1 MADELLA
8 DVQDNPHDSL
18 DMMRHSTAHIMAEA
32 VVSLFPG
39 AKYGIGPTI
48 EHGFYYD
55 FDLPRPLTPEDLV
68 AIEAKMRE
76 SIAANRSFSRTDV
89 PKPEARQVFA
99 QQPYKLEIIE
109 AIPDETVRLYRQGDF
124 TDLCRGPHLESTGQ
138 VKAFKLLN
146 VAGAYW
152 RGDEHR
158 PMLQRIYGAAF
169 ETQEELDTHI
179 HNIEE
184 ALRRDHRRL
193 GRELGLFFFDPI
205 APGSP
210 FFLPKGAL
218 VYNLMVEFMRGL
230 YVKYGYQEVITP
242 QVFSADLWK
251 RSGHYDNY
259 KENMYFIE
267 SEEREFGVK
276 PMNCPGHCVLYGA
289 TLHSYRE
296 LPLRIADF
304 GRLHRFE
311 RSGVLSG
318 LTRVRSFAQD
328 DSHIFCRPDQVQEEI
343 GALIRMMR
351 ETYTAFHLGDPR
363 FTLSLRPDKRVG
375 TEESWDRAEGALRDA
390 LRSESIVFEE
400 VAGEGAFYGPKID
413 TFVKDALGREWQ
425 LNTIQL
431 DPNLPERFE
440 LEYIA
445 EDGTQQRPLMIHRA
459 ILGSIERFYGVLVEH
474 CAGAFP
480 VWLAPV
486 QAMVIPIA
494 DRHAEY
500 ARAVAA
506 QMAAA
511 GLRAHVD
518 ERSERMNAK
527 IRDAQNQKVPYML
540 IVGDKEAGSNTLS
553 VRLRTGKEEK
563 DVPVEAFL
571 ERATAAV
578 ARHAE
583 L

>member
-1 MADELLA
+1 MADELLV
-8 DVQDNPHDSL
+8 DVQEKPHDFL

-48 EHGFYYD
+48 ENGFYYD
-55 FDLPRPLTPEDLV
+55 FDLPRPLTPEDLE
-68 AIEAKMRE
+68 AIEARMRE
-76 SIAANRSFSRTDV
+76 SIAADRPFRYRDV
-89 PKPEARQVFA
+89 PKDEARRIFA
-99 QQPYKLEIIE
+99 HQPYKLEIIE
-109 AIPDETVRLYRQGDF
+109 AIPDETVRVYEHGAF
-124 TDLCRGPHLESTGQ
+124 TDLCRGPHLASTGQ

-169 ETQEELDTHI
+169 ETQEELEQYLQRL
-179 HNIEE
+179 EE
-184 ALRRDHRRL
+184 AQRRDHRRL
-193 GRELGLFFFDPI
+193 GRELGLYFFDPI

-210 FFLPKGAL
+210 FFLPKGAT
-218 VYNLMVEFMRGL
+218 VYNLMVDFMRGL
-230 YVKYGYQEVITP
+230 YRKYGYQEVITP
-242 QVFSADLWK
+242 QVFAAELWK

-259 KENMYFIE
+259 RENMYFIE
-267 SEEREFGVK
+267 AEDREFGVK
-276 PMNCPGHCVLYGA
+276 PMNCPGHCVLYA
-289 TLHSYRE
+289 SQVHSYRE

-318 LTRVRSFAQD
+318 LTRVRSFSQD
-328 DSHIFCRPDQVQEEI
+328 DSHIFCRPDQVQGEI
-343 GALIRMMR
+343 AALIRMMR
-351 ETYTAFHLGDPR
+351 ETYAAFHLGEPR

-375 TEESWDRAEGALRDA
+375 SEESWDRAEGALREA
-390 LRSESIVFEE
+390 LRSEGIAFEE
-400 VAGEGAFYGPKID
+400 VPGEGAFYGPKID

-431 DPNLPERFE
+431 DPNLPERFD
-440 LEYIA
+440 LHYIA

-459 ILGSIERFYGVLVEH
+459 ILGSIERFFGVLVEH

-480 VWLAPV
+480 AWLAPV
-486 QAMVIPIA
+486 QAVVIPIA
-494 DRHAEY
+494 DRHLEY
-500 ARAVAA
+500 ARSVA
-506 QMAAA
+506 QQLAAA
-511 GLRAHVD
+511 GLRAQVD

-527 IRDAQNQKVPYML
+527 IRDAQQQKVPYML
-540 IVGDKEAGSNTLS
+540 IVGDREAAAGTLS
-553 VRLRTGKEEK
+553 LRLRTGEEQK
-563 DVPVEAFL
+563 DVPVESFMQ
-571 ERATAAV
+571 RAQGAV
-578 ARHAE
+578 ASHAE

>member
-1 MADELLA
+1 MAEELLA
-8 DVQDNPHDSL
+8 DVRDNPHDSL

-55 FDLPRPLTPEDLV
+55 FDLSRPLTPEDLV

-89 PKPEARQVFA
+89 PKLEARQVFA
-99 QQPYKLEIIE
+99 SQPYKLEIIE

-218 VYNLMVEFMRGL
+218 VYNLMVEFMRKL

-276 PMNCPGHCVLYGA
+276 PMNCPGHCVLYSA

-343 GALIRMMR
+343 GALIRMMH
-351 ETYTAFHLGDPR
+351 ETYTAFHLGEPR

-375 TEESWDRAEGALRDA
+375 TEESWDRAETALRDA
-390 LRSESIVFEE
+390 LRSEGITFEE

-553 VRLRTGKEEK
+553 VRLRTGQEEK
-563 DVPVEAFL
+563 DVPVAAFL

-578 ARHAE
+578 ASHAE

>member
-1 MADELLA
+1 MAEELLV
-8 DVQDNPHDSL
+8 DVQDNPHDFL

-55 FDLPRPLTPEDLV
+55 FDLPRPLTPEDLT

-76 SIAANRSFSRTDV
+76 SIAANRSFARSEV
-89 PKPEARQVFA
+89 PKTEARQVFA
-99 QQPYKLEIIE
+99 NQPYKLEIID
-109 AIPDETVRLYRQGDF
+109 AIPDETVRLYQQGEF

-169 ETQEELDTHI
+169 ETQEELDTHL

-218 VYNLMVEFMRGL
+218 VYNLMVEFMRDL

-276 PMNCPGHCVLYGA
+276 PMNCPGHCVLYGS

-304 GRLHRFE
+304 GRLHRYE
-311 RSGVLSG
+311 RSGALSG

-343 GALIRMMR
+343 AALIRMMR
-351 ETYTAFHLGDPR
+351 ETYSAFHLGDPR

-375 TEESWDRAEGALRDA
+375 TEESWDRAEGALREA
-390 LRSESIVFEE
+390 LRSEGITFEE
-400 VAGEGAFYGPKID
+400 VPGEGAFYGPKID

-440 LEYIA
+440 LEYIG
-445 EDGTQQRPLMIHRA
+445 EDGTQHRPLMIHRA
-459 ILGSIERFYGVLVEH
+459 ILGSIERFFGVLVEH

-480 VWLAPV
+480 LWLAPV

-500 ARAVAA
+500 ARSVAA
-506 QMAAA
+506 QLAAA
-511 GLRAHVD
+511 GLRAQVD

-540 IVGDKEAGSNTLS
+540 IVGDKEAGTNTLS
-553 VRLRTGKEEK
+553 VRLRTGQEEK
-563 DVPVEAFL
+563 DVPVAAFV
-571 ERATAAV
+571 ERAVAAV
-578 ARHAE
+578 GSRAE

>member
-578 ARHAE
+578 ASHAE

>member
-1 MADELLA
+1 MAEELLI
-8 DVQDNPHDSL
+8 DVQDNPHDFL

-55 FDLPRPLTPEDLV
+55 FDLPRPLTPEDLT

-76 SIAANRSFSRTDV
+76 SIAANRSFSRTEV
-89 PKPEARQVFA
+89 PKADARQVFA
-99 QQPYKLEIIE
+99 SQPYKLEIIE
-109 AIPDETVRLYRQGDF
+109 AIPDETVRLYQQGEF

-169 ETQEELDTHI
+169 ETQEELDTHL

-218 VYNLMVEFMRGL
+218 VYNLMVDFMRNL

-242 QVFSADLWK
+242 QVFSADLWR

-276 PMNCPGHCVLYGA
+276 PMNCPGHCVLYGS

-304 GRLHRFE
+304 GRLHRYE
-311 RSGVLSG
+311 RSGALSG

-343 GALIRMMR
+343 AALIRMMR
-351 ETYTAFHLGDPR
+351 ETYSAFHLGDPR
-363 FTLSLRPDKRVG
+363 FTLSLRPEKRVG
-375 TEESWDRAEGALRDA
+375 TEESWDRAEGALREA
-390 LRSESIVFEE
+390 LRSEGIAYEE
-400 VAGEGAFYGPKID
+400 VPGEGAFYGPKID

-440 LEYIA
+440 LEYIG
-445 EDGTQQRPLMIHRA
+445 EDGTQHRPLMIHRA
-459 ILGSIERFYGVLVEH
+459 ILGSIERFFGVLLEH

-480 VWLAPV
+480 LWLAPV

-494 DRHAEY
+494 DRHADY
-500 ARAVAA
+500 ARSVAA
-506 QMAAA
+506 QLTAA
-511 GLRAHVD
+511 GLRVQVD

-540 IVGDKEAGSNTLS
+540 IVGDKETGANTLS
-553 VRLRTGKEEK
+553 VRLRTGQEEK
-563 DVPVEAFL
+563 DVPVAAFL
-571 ERATAAV
+571 ERAAAAV
-578 ARHAE
+578 ESRAE

>member
-158 PMLQRIYGAAF
+158 PMLQRVYGAAF

-578 ARHAE
+578 ASHAE